1 MKPRKIQVF
10 GVYHTPLLV
19 TILYVISSL
28 TPQFIQAQ
36 CPGGSVAMS
45 STYSNSMSSAGANVY
60 SFTLPQ
66 FNPSPGGYTFL
77 SAVFSSTATTSATVT
92 YQNTDSHS
100 QDFSPMFNRND
111 KFTVNGGGN
120 VINKNNE
127 YDYDETLLGPQGS
140 PTANLTYGPLN
151 TFDNSSPLFTKSI
164 TDPTT
169 LTNVYQG
176 SGNLNITYTSTFFTS
191 NNVPNVVTVSPSISD
206 NITFSVTYNFCNPTT
221 LSSNILNFSV
231 EKESN
236 QKVDL
241 KWTSA
246 NEQAGRKYYIEA
258 ALNGQEFAIAGS
270 MASDASMNDASYTYV
285 YSIPPAATGR
295 IYFRLRQIETD
306 GTATWS
312 EVRSIDLDGNGSNA
326 VFSIY
331 PNPPSDFINLSIP
344 GDTQDWQVD
353 IFAADGSLV
362 QRNYY
367 PGQNSIRVNFVRR
380 LSAGS
385 YFVRA
390 SNPQSGKHYTSSF
403 VIR

>member
-1 MKPRKIQVF
+1 MSQA
-10 GVYHTPLLV
+10 PLLMA
-19 TILYVISSL
+19 ILYVISSL
-28 TPQFIQAQ
+28 TPKFIQAQ

-45 STYSNSMSSAGANVY
+45 STYSNSMSSGGTTVY
-60 SFTLPQ
+60 TFTMPQ

-77 SAVFSSTATTSATVT
+77 SAVLSSTATTGTTIS
-92 YQNTDSHS
+92 YQNTTAFF
-100 QDFSPMFNRND
+100 QDFFPSVSRTDNV
-111 KFTVNGGGN
+111 KVNGSTAVN
-120 VINKNNE
+120 RNNE
-127 YDYDETLLGPQGS
+127 YDFDETMLTAQGTPTDNATNGPM
-140 PTANLTYGPLN
+140 N
-151 TFDNSSPLFTKSI
+151 TFDNSNLFTTTI
-164 TDPTT
+164 TNPTT

-176 SGNLNITYTSTFFTS
+176 SGNLNISYTSTFFT
-191 NNVPNVVTVSPSISD
+191 NNFIPTGVTVSPTLSD

-221 LSSNILNFSV
+221 LSSNILNFTA

-241 KWTSA
+241 KWITA
-246 NEQAGRKYYIEA
+246 NEQPGRKYYIEV
-258 ALNGQEFAIAGS
+258 ALPGQEFAITGS
-270 MASDASMNDASYTYV
+270 TPSDASMNDASYLYV
-285 YSIPPAATGR
+285 YSVPPTATGR

-312 EVRSIDLDGNGSNA
+312 EVRSVDLDGSGGGGA
-326 VFSIY
+326 FSIY
-331 PNPPSDFINLSIP
+331 PNPPSDFINLAIP
-344 GDTQDWQVD
+344 GDAQDWQID

-367 PGQNSIRVNFVRR
+367 LNQNSIRVNFVRR

-390 SNPQSGKHYTSSF
+390 TNPQSGKHYTSSF